1 MTPATEVFKQ
11 KKQKTQ
17 NKFNEWFFCLIP
29 SYDAIFF
36 ETTFNKEKRG
46 QLTQISVRN
55 HLIVVI
61 SEATT
66 RTFSMERLF

>member
-1 MTPATEVFKQ
+1 MVL
-11 KKQKTQ
+11 
-17 NKFNEWFFCLIP
+17 FCLFS

-36 ETTFNKEKRG
+36 ETTFNKEKGG
-46 QLTQISVRN
+46 QLTQVSIRN
-55 HLIVVI
+55 QLIVAI